1 MTHTLEKIVS
11 IISIDFIAKNILLL
25 NLSNERVLFVPLD
38 NYPEIYQLTE
48 EQRKDY
54 EIIDDQQLSFLAIS
68 EIYSLQE
75 LAGF

>member
-1 MTHTLEKIVS
+1 MTNTLEKVVS

-25 NLSNERVLFVPLD
+25 HLSNERVLFVPLD
-38 NYPEIYQLTE
+38 NYPEIFHLSDE
-48 EQRKDY
+48 HRKDY